1 MLVLAL
7 QFSRDGPI
15 DRQVRAAATRAA
27 APVNGEMTG
36 TKELELPHNGTGTP
50 GDSGSGGAVQRF
62 FEKKE
67 TGSEVIRIAE

>member
-7 QFSRDGPI
+7 QFSRDRPI
-15 DRQVRAAATRAA
+15 ARQVRVEKRRLS
-27 APVNGEMTG
+27 TG
-36 TKELELPHNGTGTP
+36 NDRKEGAELLHNGTGTP

-62 FEKKE
+62 LERKG